1 MKTFMKHAGIPL
13 NKVGPRLLELEK
25 AIEEHAMAIGAELDY
40 HVDFV
45 GTENER
51 VRSATLTVYF
61 FEKEEDKT
69 PENLGNSKA
78 VKNPEE

>member
-1 MKTFMKHAGIPL
+1 MKLSFKREGIPL
-13 NKVGPRLLELEK
+13 KEAGPRLLELEK

-45 GTENER
+45 GENER

-69 PENLGNSKA
+69 PENLGNSET
-78 VKNPEE
+78 VENPEE

>member
-1 MKTFMKHAGIPL
+1 
-13 NKVGPRLLELEK
+13 
-25 AIEEHAMAIGAELDY
+25 MAIGAELDY

-61 FEKEEDKT
+61 FEKKENQT
-69 PENLGNSKA
+69 PENLGNSET

>member
-1 MKTFMKHAGIPL
+1 MKPFFKREGIPL
-13 NKVGPRLLELEK
+13 KEAGSRLIELEK
-25 AIEEHAMAIGAELDY
+25 ALEEHAMAIGAELDY

-45 GTENER
+45 GENER

-78 VKNPEE
+78 VKNLEE

>member
-1 MKTFMKHAGIPL
+1 MKPFMKRVGIPL
-13 NKVGPRLLELEK
+13 NKVGPKLLELEK
-25 AIEEHAMAIGAELDY
+25 AIEEHDMAIGAELDY
-40 HVDFV
+40 HVDLV

-61 FEKEEDKT
+61 FEKKEDQT